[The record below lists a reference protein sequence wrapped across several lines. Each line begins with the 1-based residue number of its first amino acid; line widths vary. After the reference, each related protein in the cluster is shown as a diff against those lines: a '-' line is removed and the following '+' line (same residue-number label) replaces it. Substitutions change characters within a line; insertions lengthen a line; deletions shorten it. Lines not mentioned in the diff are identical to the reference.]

1 MNPLIFIIHLIRRP
15 ILPGRGCHSPSCLS
29 CLLKRWWRARADETD
44 KTTVQTTP
52 TTEVFYNNWIVWLF
66 WWRPR
71 SGNIRL
77 RIERII
83 MMAAAFLCWSA
94 AALFNLYPARK
105 AGISIRLIRRPLMR
119 ECGCPQNNQINQL
132 FNKIS
137 CSGCLKQRAFQSVQS
152 AGPYCPSAD
161 ALRIVRTFSC
171 F

>member
-1 MNPLIFIIHLIRRP
+1 MNSTTTI
-15 ILPGRGCHSPSCLS
+15 
-29 CLLKRWWRARADETD
+29 
-44 KTTVQTTP
+44 KTTDSSDHSESLTHP
-52 TTEVFYNNWIVWLF
+52 GNNCWRIRWI
-66 WWRPR
+66 
-71 SGNIRL
+71 IK
-77 RIERII
+77 
-83 MMAAAFLCWSA
+83 MAVAFLCWSA

-119 ECGCPQNNQINQL
+119 ECGCLQNNQINQL

-171 F
+171 FKKKSVVQVV